1 MLFRS
6 LGAGVIVRHKKFG
19 QGVVTDMDDDY
30 VRIQFGDT
38 VKSMDL
44 KILARLGVLEIKND

>member
-1 MLFRS
+1 M
-6 LGAGVIVRHKKFG
+6 IVRHKKFG

-30 VRIQFGDT
+30 VKVQFGDT